1 MVPADDEHTGSTEA
15 DSNTSTKGQ
24 NSGGLTPMHNWLMKW
39 WIPFGLA
46 SLLLIMCTPI
56 AFWWGGQFHWPS
68 ANGITVCLT
77 IAGAALAFSSW
88 QQRIE
93 DNVKEENKRTQEQ
106 RELEAQ
112 REEREQNRLQQIE
125 RDEYWKRREHIYQL
139 LGSENP
145 GLRLGAVAL
154 LAELAD
160 SAAHSTLL
168 NETEKRQLQRHII
181 DTLCLQV
188 RHEGQATN
196 RAENNNEHSKI
207 QQLIIG
213 TILERAS
220 VNKMNTYLAD
230 WSLQKIDLSDSN
242 IITPIYISNFQT
254 GSLIDFNGSHFFE
267 PVIIKRSTICRLLW
281 ETAIFDSFLT
291 VGNFEHP
298 TKIGSDGFPHRI
310 NNAEFYNT
318 TIITGYGYTIDRS
331 PSTNSSLSELRL
343 KSCTFLEKYCNCPT
357 SCYCKLK
364 EGSCLCNFQLECNC
378 KNKCFTHGEIDILD
392 QTDSPK
398 STKQKPN
405 LQIIGCTVGRIYIE
419 FNNSSSNIFLS
430 HNSIE
435 DEIYIS
441 LSSELKNNQVSQPS
455 KGKPGFPKSQITLH
469 KNTSLEGNTPA
480 SITIQTTNETLATEY
495 INITQEL

>member
-1 MVPADDEHTGSTEA
+1 
-15 DSNTSTKGQ
+15 
-24 NSGGLTPMHNWLMKW
+24 MHNWLMKW

-318 TIITGYGYTIDRS
+318 TIITGYGYTA
-331 PSTNSSLSELRL
+331 
-343 KSCTFLEKYCNCPT
+343 
-357 SCYCKLK
+357 
-364 EGSCLCNFQLECNC
+364 
-378 KNKCFTHGEIDILD
+378 
-392 QTDSPK
+392 
-398 STKQKPN
+398 
-405 LQIIGCTVGRIYIE
+405 
-419 FNNSSSNIFLS
+419 
-430 HNSIE
+430 
-435 DEIYIS
+435 
-441 LSSELKNNQVSQPS
+441 VS
-455 KGKPGFPKSQITLH
+455 
-469 KNTSLEGNTPA
+469 
-480 SITIQTTNETLATEY
+480 
-495 INITQEL
+495 

>member
-1 MVPADDEHTGSTEA
+1 
-15 DSNTSTKGQ
+15 
-24 NSGGLTPMHNWLMKW
+24 MHNWLMKW

-242 IITPIYISNFQT
+242 IITPIYIQFSDRIFNRFQRI
-254 GSLIDFNGSHFFE
+254 SL
-267 PVIIKRSTICRLLW
+267 
-281 ETAIFDSFLT
+281 
-291 VGNFEHP
+291 
-298 TKIGSDGFPHRI
+298 
-310 NNAEFYNT
+310 
-318 TIITGYGYTIDRS
+318 
-331 PSTNSSLSELRL
+331 LR
-343 KSCTFLEKYCNCPT
+343 TR
-357 SCYCKLK
+357 
-364 EGSCLCNFQLECNC
+364 
-378 KNKCFTHGEIDILD
+378 HH
-392 QTDSPK
+392 QT
-398 STKQKPN
+398 
-405 LQIIGCTVGRIYIE
+405 
-419 FNNSSSNIFLS
+419 FNNM
-430 HNSIE
+430 
-435 DEIYIS
+435 
-441 LSSELKNNQVSQPS
+441 
-455 KGKPGFPKSQITLH
+455 
-469 KNTSLEGNTPA
+469 
-480 SITIQTTNETLATEY
+480 QTTMGNRNFRFIPDSGKFRTPHQNRLRR
-495 INITQEL
+495 IPSQD

>member
-1 MVPADDEHTGSTEA
+1 
-15 DSNTSTKGQ
+15 
-24 NSGGLTPMHNWLMKW
+24 MHNWLMKW

-242 IITPIYISNFQT
+242 IITPIYIQFSDRIFNRFQRI
-254 GSLIDFNGSHFFE
+254 SL
-267 PVIIKRSTICRLLW
+267 
-281 ETAIFDSFLT
+281 
-291 VGNFEHP
+291 
-298 TKIGSDGFPHRI
+298 
-310 NNAEFYNT
+310 
-318 TIITGYGYTIDRS
+318 
-331 PSTNSSLSELRL
+331 LR
-343 KSCTFLEKYCNCPT
+343 TR
-357 SCYCKLK
+357 
-364 EGSCLCNFQLECNC
+364 
-378 KNKCFTHGEIDILD
+378 HH
-392 QTDSPK
+392 QT
-398 STKQKPN
+398 
-405 LQIIGCTVGRIYIE
+405 
-419 FNNSSSNIFLS
+419 FNNM
-430 HNSIE
+430 
-435 DEIYIS
+435 
-441 LSSELKNNQVSQPS
+441 
-455 KGKPGFPKSQITLH
+455 
-469 KNTSLEGNTPA
+469 
-480 SITIQTTNETLATEY
+480 QTTMGNRNLRFIPDSGKFRTPHQNRLRR
-495 INITQEL
+495 IPSQD